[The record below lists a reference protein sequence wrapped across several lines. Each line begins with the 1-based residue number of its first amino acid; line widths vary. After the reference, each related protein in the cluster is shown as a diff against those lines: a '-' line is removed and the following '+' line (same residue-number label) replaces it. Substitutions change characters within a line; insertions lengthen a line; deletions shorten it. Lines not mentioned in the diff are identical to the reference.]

1 MKKRMKITF
10 NAPIILGFTAISF
23 ALIMLDFLT
32 NGTSTHELMISSEVS
47 FTSPMTYI
55 RLLTHVFCHADWE
68 HFIGNIMYILLLGPM
83 LEEKYS
89 SVRVLEVIVITAFIT
104 GLIHIL
110 FFENALLC
118 GASGVCFAFILLASF
133 TNFGEGEIP
142 LTFIIVAVIYIGQQI
157 HSGLFLQDN
166 ISNMSHILGG
176 IIGSVAG
183 YILNKK

>member
-1 MKKRMKITF
+1 MKKRLKITF
-10 NAPIILGFTAISF
+10 NAPVILGFTGISF
-23 ALIMLDFLT
+23 AIIMLDFF
-32 NGTSTHELMISSEVS
+32 TSGASTKELMLSSEVS

-55 RLLTHVFCHADWE
+55 RILTHVFCHTNWE
-68 HFIGNIMYILLLGPM
+68 HFTGNMMYILLLGPM

-89 SVRVLEVIVITAFIT
+89 SVRVLEVMAITAMIT

-118 GASGVCFAFILLASF
+118 GASGICFAFILLASF
-133 TNFGEGEIP
+133 TNFGESEIP
-142 LTFIIVAVIYIGQQI
+142 MTFIIVAIIYIGQQVYD
-157 HSGLFLQDN
+157 GLLLQDN

-176 IIGSVAG
+176 VIGSVAG